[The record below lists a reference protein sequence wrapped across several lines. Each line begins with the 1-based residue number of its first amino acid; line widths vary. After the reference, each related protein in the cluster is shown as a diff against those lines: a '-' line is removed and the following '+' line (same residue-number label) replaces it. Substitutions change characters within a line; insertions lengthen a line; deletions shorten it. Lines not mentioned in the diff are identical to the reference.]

1 MPRYCVKAEF
11 EVTADDIECAQD
23 CAAEA
28 LRWYILATGE
38 LAADGIGDP
47 GGWVIIEEVRA

>member
-11 EVTADDIECAQD
+11 EVDGSTPEEAQEN
-23 CAAEA
+23 AAEA
-28 LRWYILATGE
+28 VRWYILATGE

-47 GGWVIIEEVRA
+47 EGWVTVEELRP

>member
-11 EVTADDIECAQD
+11 EVDGSTPEEAQEN
-23 CAAEA
+23 AAEA
-28 LRWYILATGE
+28 VRWYILATGE

-47 GGWVIIEEVRA
+47 EGWVIIEEVGA